1 MAGRVRASAG
11 GQGRISAIAEPR
23 STQHELIPPSEKPS
37 SLLSL
42 LKRRYFRR
50 LWAITTVSSL
60 GDWLGVFALVGFVQ
74 QLSGRPEFAVGGVL
88 LFRVVPGLFFGP
100 FAGVL
105 ADRFDRRRLMITAD
119 VSRAFLIMSIP
130 FIDRLWALFLVSTL
144 MELLTLMWSPAK
156 EATLPNLVERS
167 ELMTANQLSLITTY
181 GTFPL
186 AGGILA
192 ALGALAG
199 LLGRIDAFSYLLDKP
214 TSLAFFVD
222 GATFLFS
229 AGMVATFPAHLMKAK
244 RARTEF
250 SAGHAWQDLREGLRF
265 VRSDRTVRT
274 LVVGAWIAFTGGGA
288 VIGLGPI
295 FARRVVGGSEVASQA
310 AWGALIVAV
319 GFGLV
324 GGMITAGAIARKVAR
339 ERIFP
344 LGLMLSGVSVII
356 VASMTSMPP
365 AIAATL
371 FSGFG
376 AGVAWVTIFTL
387 LQERVEDRL
396 RGRTFATLYTGIM
409 LSLFVALG
417 GWPIIAG
424 AIGNHTVHVGKYV
437 LDLAGVRIVFWAGG
451 LLLIVSGL
459 VAIREMKPRKVI
471 GKVRGR
477 IRGLQLGTG
486 FGTRGTRP
494 ITGGA
499 RPGLLF
505 AFEGVEGCGKSTQVK
520 LLFEALEAQGREV
533 VVTREPGGT
542 RIAERV
548 RHVVLDPDL
557 KEMDPKTEA
566 LLYAASRAQHVAEVI
581 RPALET
587 GSVVLC
593 DRYLDSSLAYQ
604 GVARGLGEEDVMRLN
619 VWATDETLPD
629 LVILLHLDAEAGLA
643 RTKGDPDRMEQED
656 VAFHRKVGE
665 AYLHLARSYP
675 SRFAVIDASGSVED
689 VHRQVK
695 TAILP
700 FLREESA

>member
-1 MAGRVRASAG
+1 VLPWP
-11 GQGRISAIAEPR
+11 QGRGAPADRRIQAIAEKR
-23 STQHELIPPSEKPS
+23 STQHELVPPSEKPS

-50 LWAITTVSSL
+50 LWAVTTVSSL
-60 GDWLGVFALVGFVQ
+60 GDWLGVFALTIFVQ
-74 QLSGRPEFAVGGVL
+74 NLSEGNAEFAVGGVL

-119 VSRAFLIMSIP
+119 LARAGLIASLPWI
-130 FIDRLWALFLVSTL
+130 RHLWALFLVSAV
-144 MELLTLMWSPAK
+144 MEMLTLLWSPAK
-156 EATLPNLVERS
+156 EATLPNLVERH

-181 GTFPL
+181 GTFPIAGALVAGLGGL
-186 AGGILA
+186 AGV
-192 ALGALAG
+192 LGNNFS
-199 LLGRIDAFSYLLDKP
+199 AFSVLKDHP

-222 GATFLFS
+222 ALTFLFS
-229 AGMVATFPAHLMKAK
+229 AAMVATFPSHLMKAK
-244 RARTEF
+244 RARTEEF
-250 SAGHAWQDLREGLRF
+250 GAAHAFRDFAEGLRF

-274 LVVGAWIAFTGGGA
+274 LVTGAWIAFTGGGA
-288 VIGLGPI
+288 VIALGPI
-295 FARRVVGGSEVASQA
+295 FASRIVDGSKAAAQT

-319 GFGLV
+319 GIGLV
-324 GGMITAGAIARKVAR
+324 GGMITAGAIARRVSR

-344 LGLMLSGVSVII
+344 LGLILSGFSVII
-356 VASMTSMPP
+356 VSSMTSMAP

-371 FSGFG
+371 FVGFG

-417 GWPIIAG
+417 GWPLLAG
-424 AIGNHTVHVGKYV
+424 AIGNHTVHAGGYII
-437 LDLAGVRIVFWAGG
+437 DLAGVRVVMWAGG
-451 LLLIVSGL
+451 GFLMLAGIT
-459 VAIREMKPRKVI
+459 AIRAMRPNAII

-477 IRGLQLGTG
+477 IKGLQFRPRPISGGERRGL
-486 FGTRGTRP
+486 F
-494 ITGGA
+494 
-499 RPGLLF
+499 F

-520 LLFEALEAQGREV
+520 LLYEVLEAQGRKV

-548 RHVVLDPDL
+548 RHVVLDPDC

-566 LLYAASRAQHVAEVI
+566 LLYAASRAQHVSEVI
-581 RPALET
+581 RPALEA
-587 GSVVLC
+587 GSIVLC

-604 GVARGLGEEDVMRLN
+604 GIARGLGEDDVMRLN
-619 VWATDETLPD
+619 AWATDEMLPD
-629 LVILLHLDAEAGLA
+629 LVLLLHLDAEAGLA

-665 AYLHLARSYP
+665 AYIHLARSFP
-675 SRFAVIDASGSVED
+675 SRFAVIDAASSIEE
-689 VHRQVK
+689 VHRQVRA
-695 TAILP
+695 AILP
-700 FLREESA
+700 FMREGI

>member
-1 MAGRVRASAG
+1 MLPWVAGRGALRRT
-11 GQGRISAIAEPR
+11 GRNQAIAEQG
-23 STQHELIPPSEKPS
+23 STREYTPPSEQPS

-50 LWAITTVSSL
+50 LWAVTTVSSL
-60 GDWLGVFALVGFVQ
+60 GDWLGVFALTLFVQ
-74 QLSGRPEFAVGGVL
+74 NLSESNAEFAVGGVL

-119 VSRAFLIMSIP
+119 LARAGLIASLPWI
-130 FIDRLWALFLVSTL
+130 RQLWALFLVSAV

-156 EATLPNLVERS
+156 EATLPNLVDRS

-181 GTFPL
+181 GTFPI
-186 AGGILA
+186 AGGLVA
-192 ALGALAG
+192 GLGALAG
-199 LLGRIDAFSYLLDKP
+199 VLGNIDALDVLRRQP

-222 GATFLFS
+222 ALTFLFS
-229 AGMVATFPAHLMKAK
+229 AGMVATFPKHLMKAK
-244 RARTEF
+244 RAQTETF
-250 SAGHAWQDLREGLRF
+250 DAKNAFRDFVEGLRF
-265 VRSDRTVRT
+265 VRSERIVRT
-274 LVVGAWIAFTGGGA
+274 LVTGAWIAFTGGGA
-288 VIGLGPI
+288 VIALGPI
-295 FARRVVGGSEVASQA
+295 FADRIVDGSRAAAQT

-319 GFGLV
+319 GIGLV
-324 GGMITAGAIARKVAR
+324 GGMITAGAIARRIAR

-344 LGLMLSGVSVII
+344 LGLILSGFAVII
-356 VASMTSMPP
+356 VASMTSMAPT
-365 AIAATL
+365 IVATV
-371 FSGFG
+371 FTGFG

-387 LQERVEDRL
+387 LQERTSDQL
-396 RGRTFATLYTGIM
+396 RGRTFATLYTGVM

-417 GWPIIAG
+417 GWPLLAG
-424 AIGNHTVHVGKYV
+424 AIGDHTLHAGGYIF
-437 LDLAGVRIVFWAGG
+437 DLSGVRIVLWLGGGFLMAAGF
-451 LLLIVSGL
+451 I
-459 VAIREMKPRKVI
+459 AIRTMRPKSLI
-471 GKVRGR
+471 GGKVGGR
-477 IRGLQLGTG
+477 IKGLQFSPRAVG
-486 FGTRGTRP
+486 
-494 ITGGA
+494 GGA
-499 RPGLLF
+499 RRGLFF

-520 LLFEALEAQGREV
+520 LLYEALEEQGRKV
-533 VVTREPGGT
+533 IVTREPGGT

-548 RHVVLDPDL
+548 RHVVLDPDC

-581 RPALET
+581 RPALEA

-629 LVILLHLDAEAGLA
+629 LVILLHLDAEIGLA

-665 AYLHLARSYP
+665 AYLHLARSFP

-700 FLREESA
+700 FLREPG

>member
-1 MAGRVRASAG
+1 MLPWVAGGVRAPAD
-11 GQGRISAIAEPR
+11 GRIQAIAEQGSQR
-23 STQHELIPPSEKPS
+23 EYTPPSEKPS

-74 QLSGRPEFAVGGVL
+74 QLSGKPEFAVGGVL

-105 ADRFDRRRLMITAD
+105 ADRFDRRRLMIIAD
-119 VSRAFLIMSIP
+119 VSRAVLIASIP
-130 FIDRLWALFLVSTL
+130 FINRLWALFLVSTL

-156 EATLPNLVERS
+156 EATLPNLVERD

-186 AGGILA
+186 AGAILA
-192 ALGALAG
+192 GLAALAG
-199 LLGRIDAFSYLLDKP
+199 LLGRIDAFSVLKDQP
-214 TSLAFFVD
+214 ASLAFFVD
-222 GATFLFS
+222 AATFLFS
-229 AGMVATFPAHLMKAK
+229 AAMVATFPAHLMKAK

-250 SAGHAWQDLREGLRF
+250 SAGHALQDLREGLRF
-265 VRSDRTVRT
+265 VRSDRKVRT

-288 VIGLGPI
+288 MIGLGPI
-295 FARRVVGGSEVASQA
+295 FAKRVVGGSEAASQA

-319 GFGLV
+319 GVGLV

-344 LGLMLSGVSVII
+344 LGLILSGVSVIF
-356 VASMTSMPP
+356 VASMTSMAP
-365 AIAATL
+365 AIVATL

-387 LQERVEDRL
+387 LQERVDDRL
-396 RGRTFATLYTGIM
+396 RGRIFATLYTGVM

-424 AIGNHTVHVGKYV
+424 AIGNHVVHVGSRTI
-437 LDLAGVRIVFWAGG
+437 DLAGVRIVFWAGG
-451 LLLIVSGL
+451 LLLIVAGL
-459 VAIREMKPRKVI
+459 VAIRSMNPRSVI
-471 GKVRGR
+471 GKARGR
-477 IRGLQLGTG
+477 IRGLQFSSQ
-486 FGTRGTRP
+486 FGTRP
-494 ITGGA
+494 VSGGA
-499 RPGLLF
+499 RRGLFF

-520 LLFEALEAQGREV
+520 LLFETLEAQGRKV

-542 RIAERV
+542 RIAERI
-548 RHVVLDPDL
+548 RHVVLDPDC

-566 LLYAASRAQHVAEVI
+566 LLYAASRAQLVGEVI
-581 RPALET
+581 RPALEE
-587 GSVVLC
+587 GAIVLC

-604 GVARGLGEEDVMRLN
+604 GIARGLGEDDVMRLN

-629 LVILLHLDAEAGLA
+629 LVILLHLDPELGLA

-665 AYLHLARSYP
+665 AYLHLARSFP
-675 SRFAVIDASGSVED
+675 SRFAVIDAAGSVDE
-689 VHRQVK
+689 VHRQVR
-695 TAILP
+695 TTILP
-700 FLREESA
+700 FLREGA